1 MAPSEVSWGRENLK
15 MHRRRERRRTEV
27 GRGGP
32 WGRELGARARGGAG
46 RGGMQRCG
54 AAGCARASF
63 ALARC
68 AGCGGARCAR
78 HVGPRPGPR
87 AGVLCL
93 ECRAAALAVEAGG
106 VPSPSRALGRGGR
119 WAGEGG
125 KETPPGSRSRLS
137 GGAVRVPRGAEHASP
152 SPQKVPKRRMA
163 TPATP
168 ATPASR
174 RPWRSSASGYA
185 TTPRAGRGAPGATPS
200 PSSMGRSGSRLRSS
214 SGTSASLPATPRS
227 ASASVPSPSCT
238 PRPEPSQSSPT
249 PSPSVTSPVLDGAA
263 VERVLRLKG
272 VLRAWLRA
280 AGRVRDRRGLA
291 EELVARAA
299 GRAALSRS
307 LRAWSAHVRWERR
320 LHELSAR
327 VMAGALWGSLA
338 TAWSSWTSLVEQ
350 RRVCTRGE
358 LRAARR
364 LALGRARRA
373 LRAWRTACE
382 MQIAARSAAATF
394 ASRGT
399 ALRSDRALARAL
411 AAWRALTQGARAEE
425 EACVRAWT
433 RVLQVGRAQR
443 KIRLAWL
450 AWARRV
456 GRAVGARRLRR
467 ERRADADLLS
477 RLRADICAAQLDA
490 ELERR
495 RTAAVLRRACDLE
508 VKLAGATSE
517 APREPGGVR
526 GDVTGNQTKEGRG
539 SPGAATPPA
548 GTGPKTPEDGVGPA
562 HVGGAMQAYEAT
574 GCSQGR
580 GGGGSPHLAP
590 VTPARAAAGVPTL
603 PGAESLRPPLGE
615 LSVAALGR
623 ARARAARGSVQAAY
637 KQRFSCPAC

>member
-1 MAPSEVSWGRENLK
+1 
-15 MHRRRERRRTEV
+15 
-27 GRGGP
+27 
-32 WGRELGARARGGAG
+32 
-46 RGGMQRCG
+46 MQRCG

-526 GDVTGNQTKEGRG
+526 GDVTGNQRKDGRG

>member
-1 MAPSEVSWGRENLK
+1 
-15 MHRRRERRRTEV
+15 
-27 GRGGP
+27 
-32 WGRELGARARGGAG
+32 
-46 RGGMQRCG
+46 MQRCG

-87 AGVLCL
+87 AGVLCV

-106 VPSPSRALGRGGR
+106 APSPSRALGRGGR
-119 WAGEGG
+119 RAGEGG
-125 KETPPGSRSRLS
+125 MQTPPGSRSRLS

-152 SPQKVPKRRMA
+152 SPQKLPKRRMA

-174 RPWRSSASGYA
+174 RPWRFSASGYA
-185 TTPRAGRGAPGATPS
+185 ATPRTGRGAPGASPS
-200 PSSMGRSGSRLRSS
+200 PSSMGRSGSRLPSS
-214 SGTSASLPATPRS
+214 SGTSASLLATPRS
-227 ASASVPSPSCT
+227 ASASVPSPSYT
-238 PRPEPSQSSPT
+238 PRPEPSRSSPT
-249 PSPSVTSPVLDGAA
+249 SIPSVISPVLDGAA

-272 VLRAWLRA
+272 ALRAWLRA
-280 AGRVRDRRGLA
+280 AGRVRDRRSLA
-291 EELVARAA
+291 EGLVARAA

-307 LRAWSAHVRWERR
+307 LHVWSAHVRWERR

-338 TAWSSWTSLVEQ
+338 AAWSSWTSLVEQ

-364 LALGRARRA
+364 LASGRARRA
-373 LRAWRTACE
+373 LRAWRAACE
-382 MQIAARSAAATF
+382 MRTAARSAAATF

-411 AAWRALTQGARAEE
+411 VAWLALTQGARAEE
-425 EACVRAWT
+425 EARVRAWA

-456 GRAVGARRLRR
+456 GRAAGARRLRR

-517 APREPGGVR
+517 APRVPEGVQ
-526 GDVTGNQTKEGRG
+526 GDVTGNQTKEG
-539 SPGAATPPA
+539 AATPPA
-548 GTGPKTPEDGVGPA
+548 WTGPKTPEAGVGPA
-562 HVGGAMQAYEAT
+562 HVGGAMRAYEAN